1 MVNNFISIVRL
12 LVPLLLLV
20 IPFSGAS
27 QLRGTQCDDCD
38 NDCLHIAVKSNLI
51 HDALLTPD
59 FGVELALP
67 RNFSVGV
74 EGIYAWWSNDKA
86 HRYWRIRGAW
96 LDANYWFGA
105 AVRRR
110 VLTGHHIG
118 IYGSA
123 HDYDFEFGG
132 KGWQSRRPTF
142 GVGATYGYSFCLN
155 DRMNIDLAVRVGYA
169 GGNVTAYRPE
179 CGRYVCVD
187 RYYKHY
193 VGVTGLAVTLVWFP
207 GRGNFNNP
215 KK

>member
-1 MVNNFISIVRL
+1 M
-12 LVPLLLLV
+12 LLLFAALPIAGV
-20 IPFSGAS
+20 S
-27 QLRGTQCDDCD
+27 QPADVQCDDCD

-67 RNFSVGV
+67 SNFSVGV
-74 EGIYAWWSNDKA
+74 EGVYAWWSNNKA

-96 LDANYWFGA
+96 LDVNYWFGA
-105 AVRRR
+105 AATRRE
-110 VLTGHHIG
+110 LTGHHIG

-142 GVGATYGYSFCLN
+142 GVGATYGYSFRLN
-155 DRMNIDLAVRVGYA
+155 ERMNIDLSMRVGYA

-179 CGRYVCVD
+179 CGKYVCTD

-207 GRGNFNNP
+207 GRGNLNNP
-215 KK
+215 QK